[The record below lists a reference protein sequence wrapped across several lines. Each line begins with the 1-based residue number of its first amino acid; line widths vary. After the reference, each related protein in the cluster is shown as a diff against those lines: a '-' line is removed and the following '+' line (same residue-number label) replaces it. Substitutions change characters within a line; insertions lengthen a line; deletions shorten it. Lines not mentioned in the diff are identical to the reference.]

1 MGQNSS
7 TRERPLL
14 ILRLLM
20 ERSDASH
27 PVSMD
32 EILEML
38 DREGFPSSR
47 KSVYQDID
55 SLISCGYDVVTL
67 KGARFG
73 YYLASRDFEPA
84 ELKLLVDS
92 VQSSRFI
99 TSKKTSELIRK
110 IESLASRHEGADLQ
124 RQVYVTG
131 RVKSMNESVYNNV
144 DRISTAINTNSSV
157 TFKYFDY
164 DTSLKKVYHQDG
176 AYYSVSPFALIWDNE
191 NYYLL
196 GYDESA
202 EMMKHFRVDKMEH
215 ISVTGRKRVGT
226 EHFRTEDLSGYSVMH
241 FGMYHGELQN
251 VRIRFRDRLAGQVID
266 RFGKD
271 ISMFPDTEGF
281 FNIDVKVAV
290 SPVFFSWIFSFG
302 DDAEIVR
309 PESVRK
315 EAEDYLARLISVY
328 KA

>member
-110 IESLASRHEGADLQ
+110 IESLAS
-124 RQVYVTG
+124 
-131 RVKSMNESVYNNV
+131 
-144 DRISTAINTNSSV
+144 
-157 TFKYFDY
+157 
-164 DTSLKKVYHQDG
+164 
-176 AYYSVSPFALIWDNE
+176 
-191 NYYLL
+191 
-196 GYDESA
+196 
-202 EMMKHFRVDKMEH
+202 
-215 ISVTGRKRVGT
+215 
-226 EHFRTEDLSGYSVMH
+226 
-241 FGMYHGELQN
+241 
-251 VRIRFRDRLAGQVID
+251 
-266 RFGKD
+266 
-271 ISMFPDTEGF
+271 
-281 FNIDVKVAV
+281 
-290 SPVFFSWIFSFG
+290 
-302 DDAEIVR
+302 
-309 PESVRK
+309 
-315 EAEDYLARLISVY
+315 
-328 KA
+328 